1 MSCNCAH
8 LITAKTKV
16 IQPASEKDES
26 NFLCSLKR
34 ISRDEANTINSAY
47 QRQTQISVT
56 GYTCHYQNSQ
66 LIKSKECPRFEENGM
81 H

>member
-1 MSCNCAH
+1 MNNSCVH
-8 LITAKTKV
+8 LITAKTKI
-16 IQPASEKDES
+16 IQSEGEKDES

-34 ISRDEANTINSAY
+34 ISRNESDTINSAY
-47 QRQTQISVT
+47 QKQTQISVT

-66 LIKSKECPRFEENGM
+66 IIKDTKCPRFEEKSM

>member
-1 MSCNCAH
+1 MNSSCIH
-8 LITAKTKV
+8 LITAKTKI
-16 IQPASEKDES
+16 IQPEGEKDES

-34 ISRDEANTINSAY
+34 ISREETSAINSAY

-56 GYTCHYQNSQ
+56 GYTCHYQSPQ
-66 LIKSKECPRFEENGM
+66 TIKNIKCPRFEEKNT